1 QTPRMGYQPMH
12 GNGGATG
19 PSGSGG
25 GGGGGTD
32 HLHHHQRLHS
42 PRMAAGSMT
51 RRANSFKRG
60 AGEIELQIGSPRS
73 PRSDGFGSPPAD
85 AAETSG
91 SGAGGLHH
99 HQSHQQHLRFRL
111 FKRPGSAGGAADIG
125 LGLGIRERRK
135 LGNMLFLAFCGVC
148 LLLGV
153 GKIWAGGWFT
163 LPGDDRESDL
173 QDLSVS
179 FSSEKGHQVDRHLD
193 YDGGKESDRTLMTVE
208 SSIGER
214 EDSGPEAS
222 SIYLGLDMP
231 PLMSGLIRVVQISD
245 NVLFQTRI
253 KVKQDS
259 HTNGYIL
266 INANGGLNQ
275 MRFGICDMVAV
286 AKILK
291 ATLVLPSLDHTSYWA
306 DDSEFKDLFNWRHF
320 IESLKEDIDIV
331 ETLPAKYSHVEPL
344 AKAPVSW
351 SKVNYY
357 RDEILPLLKKHKVI
371 YFTHTD
377 SRLANNGLP
386 SYIQKLRCRVNYR
399 SLKYSHTIE
408 ELSTTLV
415 SRMHQDGSPYL
426 ALHLR
431 YEKDM
436 LAFTGCSHSLTSEE
450 EEELR
455 KMRYEVSHW
464 KEKEINGTERRSLG
478 GCPLTPRETSL
489 LLKGL
494 GFPQSTRIYLVAGE
508 AYGNG
513 SMQALTD
520 DFPNI
525 YSHSTLATEEE
536 LAPFKNHQN
545 MLAGLDYIVA
555 LQSDVFLYTYDG
567 NMAKAVQGHRRFEN
581 FRKTIN
587 PDRMSFVALVDEFD
601 QGRVSWEIFSSE
613 VKKLHK
619 DRMGAPYFRKPGEFP
634 KLEESF
640 FANPLPGCICE
651 KHSEE

>member
-1 QTPRMGYQPMH
+1 MGYQPMH
-12 GNGGATG
+12 GGAAGAGT
-19 PSGSGG
+19 SGG
-25 GGGGGTD
+25 GGGGGGGGGAD
-32 HLHHHQRLHS
+32 HLHNHHHQRLHS
-42 PRMAAGSMT
+42 PRVAGGGSMT

-60 AGEIELQIGSPRS
+60 GGGEIELQIGSPRS
-73 PRSDGFGSPPAD
+73 PRCDGLGSPPGD
-85 AAETSG
+85 AAEPSG
-91 SGAGGLHH
+91 SGLHH
-99 HQSHQQHLRFRL
+99 HHQGGQQHHNLRFRL
-111 FKRPGSAGGAADIG
+111 FKRPGSGGGAVLEAGLG

-135 LGNMLFLAFCGVC
+135 LGNMLFLAFCGMC
-148 LLLGV
+148 LFLGV
-153 GKIWAGGWFT
+153 GKIWAGGWFA
-163 LPGDDRESDL
+163 LPGDNKHADL

-179 FSSEKGHQVDRHLD
+179 FSSDKGHQVDHHFGFM
-193 YDGGKESDRTLMTVE
+193 GGKESDRTLMTVE
-208 SSIGER
+208 SSIGGR
-214 EDSGPEAS
+214 EESVAEAFDVWSQPS
-222 SIYLGLDMP
+222 STNFRQCIV
-231 PLMSGLIRVVQISD
+231 SNSH
-245 NVLFQTRI
+245 
-253 KVKQDS
+253 KKQDS
-259 HTNGYIL
+259 QTNGYIL

-331 ETLPAKYSHVEPL
+331 ETLPPEYSHIEPL
-344 AKAPVSW
+344 AKAPISW

-377 SRLANNGLP
+377 SRLANNGIP

-408 ELSTTLV
+408 DLGTTLV
-415 SRMHQDGSPYL
+415 SRMRQDGSPYL

-436 LAFTGCSHSLTSEE
+436 LAFTGCSHSLTSLED
-450 EEELR
+450 EELR

-464 KEKEINGTERRSLG
+464 KEKEINATQRRSLG

-494 GFPQSTRIYLVAGE
+494 GFTRSTRIYLVAGE
-508 AYGNG
+508 AFGNG
-513 SMQALTD
+513 SMKALLD

-525 YSHSTLATEEE
+525 YSHSTLATEKE

-555 LQSDVFLYTYDG
+555 LQSNVFIYTYDG

-587 PDRMSFVALVDEFD
+587 PDRMSFVNLVDEFD
-601 QGRVSWEIFSSE
+601 EGRVPWDIFSLE
-613 VKKLHK
+613 VKRLHK
-619 DRMGAPYFRKPGEFP
+619 DRIGSPYFREPGEFP